1 MAIKIKNKKSHDAK
15 QSSVTIISCWGVEA
29 VLNSVMML
37 ISKSSWC
44 IFVKLPS
51 LLDGWCLQNS
61 EKILTFNHQ
70 MKAEHIIHHSGVFLV
85 QNFCLN
91 ISCLSAV

>member
-1 MAIKIKNKKSHDAK
+1 
-15 QSSVTIISCWGVEA
+15 
-29 VLNSVMML
+29 MML

-85 QNFCLN
+85 QNLCLN
-91 ISCLSAV
+91 ISCLSEVKINVCNVQAGSADCHPDCYWILLFIL